1 MEGDPN
7 QIPPQIVI
15 SEENPQ
21 TLSENYLNESRNA
34 LREIIFKRNRAL
46 PVQNSID
53 SPIIDPEFQVFMN
66 ELNANS
72 ILVTDFVAYMQN
84 VKDTFFDL
92 FSQFLDFS
100 TVNVILDSL

>member
-1 MEGDPN
+1 MESDPN

-34 LREIIFKRNRAL
+34 LREKFFKRNRAL

-66 ELNANS
+66 ELHSCNRFCRIHAEC
-72 ILVTDFVAYMQN
+72 
-84 VKDTFFDL
+84 
-92 FSQFLDFS
+92 
-100 TVNVILDSL
+100 